1 MLNILKNTF
10 GHIPGV
16 GRDTEYKIWKNNILT
31 WDHFLA
37 NNHKLP
43 LGESKIEMMNY
54 YIQKSID
61 AHDKKDHE
69 FFINSIPTNLHWRLY
84 NEFKDKCCFL
94 DIETTGLD
102 KRNDDITIIGIY
114 NGEESKIFVKD
125 KNMHEFEQEMD
136 KYQMIVS
143 FNGRC
148 FDVPF
153 IQSKFPGVDMNKFH
167 IDLRFAM
174 KTIGYSGGL
183 KRIEK
188 QVGII
193 RDDDLQ
199 DVDGFEAVRLWY
211 KYKRGDANALG
222 LLIKYNLADIEN
234 LKTLMDFS
242 FEKLK
247 EKTLP
252 PVGN

>member
-10 GHIPGV
+10 VHIPGV
-16 GRDTEYKIWKNNILT
+16 GSDTESKLWQNNILT
-31 WDHFLA
+31 WNDFLE

-43 LGESKIEMMNY
+43 LGESRIEMMNH
-54 YIQKSID
+54 YIRKSID
-61 AHDKKDHE
+61 AHERKEHE
-69 FFINSIPTNLHWRLY
+69 FFINNIPTNLHWRVY
-84 NEFKDKCCFL
+84 NEFKNKCCFL

-153 IQSKFPGVDMNKFH
+153 IQSKFPDVDLNKFH

-199 DVDGFEAVRLWY
+199 EVDGFEAVRLWY
-211 KYKRGDANALG
+211 KYKRGDTNALG

-252 PVGN
+252 PIEN